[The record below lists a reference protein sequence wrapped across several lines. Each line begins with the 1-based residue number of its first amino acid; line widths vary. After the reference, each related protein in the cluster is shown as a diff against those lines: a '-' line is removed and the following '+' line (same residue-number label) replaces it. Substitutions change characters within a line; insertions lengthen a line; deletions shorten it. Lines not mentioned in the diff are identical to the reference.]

1 MRGAPEAGRA
11 SLRDATPHPGG
22 STAFA
27 HFLLEE
33 LRSDVSVTSL
43 ILKARRDHVID
54 AEALPGSLGGLQE
67 ALMGSPQSMR
77 FCVSARLRA

>member
-1 MRGAPEAGRA
+1 M
-11 SLRDATPHPGG
+11 
-22 STAFA
+22 
-27 HFLLEE
+27 
-33 LRSDVSVTSL
+33 SVTSL